1 MSKDASYAKSVER
14 KCLGSLILV
23 SVAELLNFSA
33 FISLEGL
40 QSNLNKEVGMI
51 ALGLLYL
58 TFLLTS
64 MFLPP
69 LVMNKLSCKKILC
82 ISTLAYATY
91 TAANFYPVAYTMIPA
106 AMLLGMG
113 ASLLWSTV
121 RVYVTRVATW
131 HATART
137 KSVEKTTYLFFGV
150 FFTIFSFAVVIGNLV
165 ISFLASMTST
175 SDVTTNVTS
184 QYNSTQAEC
193 GLFYKMGE
201 TPQNSTQEG
210 NSLPREKVNM
220 GLMVFLAMQLV
231 GALLCLFLYETEP
244 DFRGNEQVEL
254 VEGKSPEEKK
264 EESTLGLL
272 KLMFRILR
280 RDKPALLLM
289 PITMRGGFLWA
300 FVMGQF
306 TSAWI
311 SCAIGITHVTNCMA
325 VLGATMAMSSFSS
338 AYLAKKIPV
347 SVLILVTSL
356 LETCILI
363 TLIAW
368 QPTDVIWVYYVIAG
382 GFGVTNGIMKS
393 QVPAVYSLIWTSGDD
408 LAGSSALQSLW
419 ESGASTVLYGLSGV
433 MYPVTQLVFV
443 MATTTVGT
451 ATLLVAWRIRDKA
464 SRFW

>member
-1 MSKDASYAKSVER
+1 
-14 KCLGSLILV
+14 
-23 SVAELLNFSA
+23 
-33 FISLEGL
+33 
-40 QSNLNKEVGMI
+40 
-51 ALGLLYL
+51 
-58 TFLLTS
+58 
-64 MFLPP
+64 
-69 LVMNKLSCKKILC
+69 
-82 ISTLAYATY
+82 
-91 TAANFYPVAYTMIPA
+91 MIPA

-311 SCAIGITHVTNCMA
+311 SCAIGLFKIN
-325 VLGATMAMSSFSS
+325 
-338 AYLAKKIPV
+338 KK
-347 SVLILVTSL
+347 L
-356 LETCILI
+356 
-363 TLIAW
+363 
-368 QPTDVIWVYYVIAG
+368 
-382 GFGVTNGIMKS
+382 
-393 QVPAVYSLIWTSGDD
+393 
-408 LAGSSALQSLW
+408 
-419 ESGASTVLYGLSGV
+419 
-433 MYPVTQLVFV
+433 
-443 MATTTVGT
+443 
-451 ATLLVAWRIRDKA
+451 
-464 SRFW
+464 